1 VNYSEG
7 GGVISHEAVLLE
19 ETIDQLSIRSDG
31 LYVDG
36 TFGRGGHS
44 GEILKKLGPEG
55 RLLAID
61 RDPDAVKVGEN
72 LAVHDARFLMEHESF
87 SRLRSFLKKN
97 GVFGKV
103 NGILLDLGVSSPQL
117 ADARRGFSFQ
127 LDGPL
132 DMRMDPSDSRSAGD
146 WLNSASEKEITRV
159 LFRFGE
165 ERAARRIARAIVTR
179 RAEQPLE
186 STAELAGLIESVVPR
201 RPGAK
206 HPATKAFQAIRI
218 FINGELDEL
227 QQALSQA
234 VDALAVGGRL
244 CVISFHS
251 LEDRIV
257 KRFLRDNSR
266 VDPALARLPIV
277 PQSAEPRLRLPTKAI
292 RPTASEVER
301 NPRARSATL
310 RVGERL
316 L

>member
-1 VNYSEG
+1 M
-7 GGVISHEAVLLE
+7 ISHQAVLLDE
-19 ETIDQLSIRSDG
+19 AINQLSIRKDG

-36 TFGRGGHS
+36 TFGRGGHC
-44 GEILKKLGPEG
+44 GEILKHLAPEG

-61 RDPDAVKVGEN
+61 RDPEAVKVGES
-72 LAVHDARFLMEHESF
+72 LASHDARFLIEHESF
-87 SRLRSFLKKN
+87 GLLRSFLKKH

-117 ADARRGFSFQ
+117 EDARRGFSFQ

-132 DMRMDPSDSRSAGD
+132 DMRMNPDDSQSAGE
-146 WLNSASEKEITRV
+146 WLNSAGEKEIAQV

-165 ERAARRIARAIVTR
+165 ERASRRIARAIVTR
-179 RAEQPLE
+179 RAERPLE
-186 STAELAGLIESVVPR
+186 STVELAHLIESVVPR
-201 RPGAK
+201 RPGSK
-206 HPATKAFQAIRI
+206 HPATQTFQAIRI
-218 FINGELDEL
+218 FINRELDEL
-227 QQALSQA
+227 RNALSEA

-266 VDPALARLPIV
+266 VDPALVRLPVV
-277 PQSAEPRLRLPTKAI
+277 PRSAEPRLRLPAKAI
-292 RPTASEVER
+292 RASASEIDK

-316 L
+316 P

>member
-1 VNYSEG
+1 M
-7 GGVISHEAVLLE
+7 ISHQAVLLE
-19 ETIDQLSIRSDG
+19 EAINQLSIRKDG

-36 TFGRGGHS
+36 TFGRGGHC
-44 GEILKKLGPEG
+44 GEILKHLAPEG

-61 RDPDAVKVGEN
+61 RDPEAVKVGES
-72 LAVHDARFLMEHESF
+72 LASHDARFLIEHESF
-87 SRLRSFLKKN
+87 GLLRSFLKKH

-117 ADARRGFSFQ
+117 EDARRGFSFQ

-132 DMRMDPSDSRSAGD
+132 DMRMNPDDSQSAGE
-146 WLNSASEKEITRV
+146 WLNSAGEKEIAQV

-165 ERAARRIARAIVTR
+165 ERASRRIARAIVTR
-179 RAEQPLE
+179 RAERPLE
-186 STAELAGLIESVVPR
+186 STVELAHLIESVVPR
-201 RPGAK
+201 RPGSK
-206 HPATKAFQAIRI
+206 HPATQTFQAIRI
-218 FINGELDEL
+218 FINRELDEL
-227 QQALSQA
+227 RNALSEA

-266 VDPALARLPIV
+266 VDPALARLPVV
-277 PQSAEPRLRLPTKAI
+277 PKSAEPRLRLPAKAI
-292 RPTASEVER
+292 RASASEIDK

-316 L
+316 P

>member
-1 VNYSEG
+1 
-7 GGVISHEAVLLE
+7 VISHEAVLLE
-19 ETIDQLSIRSDG
+19 EAIDQLSIRKDG

-44 GEILKKLGPEG
+44 RQILKHLGPEG

-61 RDPDAVKVGEN
+61 RDPDAVTVGED
-72 LAVHDARFLMEHESF
+72 LAAHDARFLIEHQSF
-87 SRLRSFLKKN
+87 GRLRSFLKKH

-117 ADARRGFSFQ
+117 EDARRGFSFR

-132 DMRMDPSDSRSAGD
+132 DMRMNPSDSQSAGD
-146 WLNSASEKEITRV
+146 WLNSASEKEITQV

-165 ERAARRIARAIVTR
+165 ERAARRIARAIVSR

-186 STAELAGLIESVVPR
+186 STAELARLIESVVPR
-201 RPGAK
+201 KPGTR
-206 HPATKAFQAIRI
+206 HPATQAFQAVRI
-218 FINGELDEL
+218 FINRELDQL
-227 QQALSQA
+227 QDALSGA

-266 VDPALARLPIV
+266 VDPALARLPVV
-277 PQSAEPRLRLPTKAI
+277 PQSAEPRLRLATKAV
-292 RPTASEVER
+292 RPSASEIER

-316 L
+316 Q

>member
-1 VNYSEG
+1 M
-7 GGVISHEAVLLE
+7 ISHEAVLLE
-19 ETIDQLSIRSDG
+19 ETIDQLSVRKDG
-31 LYVDG
+31 LYFDG

-44 GEILKKLGPEG
+44 GEILKHLGPEG

-61 RDPDAVKVGEN
+61 RDPDAVTVGED
-72 LAVHDARFLMEHESF
+72 LAAHDVRFLIERESF
-87 SRLRSFLKKN
+87 GRLRSFLKKH

-117 ADARRGFSFQ
+117 EDARRGFSFR

-132 DMRMDPSDSRSAGD
+132 DMRMDPSDSQSAGD
-146 WLNSASEKEITRV
+146 WLNSASEKEITQV

-165 ERAARRIARAIVTR
+165 ERASRRIARAIVAQ
-179 RAEQPLE
+179 RAEQPLD
-186 STAELAGLIESVVPR
+186 STADLARLIESVVPR

-206 HPATKAFQAIRI
+206 HPATQTFQAVRI
-218 FINGELDEL
+218 FINRELDEL
-227 QQALSQA
+227 QQALSEV

-266 VDPALARLPIV
+266 VDPALARLPVV
-277 PQSAEPRLRLPTKAI
+277 PQSAKPRLRLPTKAI
-292 RPTASEVER
+292 RPTAAEVER
-301 NPRARSATL
+301 NTRARSATL

-316 L
+316 R